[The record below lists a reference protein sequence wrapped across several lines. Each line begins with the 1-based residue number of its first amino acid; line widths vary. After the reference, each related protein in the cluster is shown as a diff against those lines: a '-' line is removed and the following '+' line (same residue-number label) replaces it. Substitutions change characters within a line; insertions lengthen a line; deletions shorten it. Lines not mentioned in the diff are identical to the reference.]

1 VIGARRPWITGAITA
16 LVLVFLVVPL
26 VIVVLFS
33 FHASAG
39 LSFPFTGFSTRWYEE
54 VLGSEDF
61 QQAAKTS
68 LLVALITALL
78 TFALATPAAYA
89 ISRMTTRWRGVITL
103 LLFVPITLPPLFLGI
118 ALLSAF
124 SRAHTEL
131 SLTTVAIAHTIV
143 AFPYFFLV
151 ARVALDRID
160 PLLEQTAADLG
171 ATPLQAFRR
180 VTLPQVLPVL
190 VGAAILAFMV
200 SLDEFIVTFF
210 VAGDQTTLP
219 LLLFARL
226 RQSIDPTINVISS
239 LLMLISVVLW
249 VAAFTVGV
257 RNERRR
263 ARIRVAAVRAGE
275 SI

>member
-1 VIGARRPWITGAITA
+1 MIGAQRPWITGAVTA
-16 LVLVFLVVPL
+16 LVLAFLVVPL
-26 VIVVLFS
+26 AIVVLFS
-33 FHASAG
+33 FHANAS
-39 LSFPFTGFSTRWYEE
+39 LSFPFTGFSTRWYDE
-54 VLGSEDF
+54 VLGSEEF
-61 QQAAKTS
+61 REAAETS
-68 LLVALITALL
+68 LLVALLTAVL
-78 TFALATPAAYA
+78 TFVLATPAAYA
-89 ISRMTTRWRGVITL
+89 ISRMTTRWRGPVTL

-171 ATPLQAFRR
+171 ATPFQAFRK

-239 LLMLISVVLW
+239 LLMMISVVLW
-249 VAAFTVGV
+249 LAAFTVGV

-263 ARIRVAAVRAGE
+263 ARLRRPVTGVGDAA
-275 SI
+275 